1 MKTIQLMLRRLE
13 VKICKRKNVYVENI
27 EIQNKKVYQKWK
39 LVRVPKRIYCSN
51 VSPLVAVSECT
62 HL

>member
-39 LVRVPKRIYCSN
+39 LVRVPKRIYCS
-51 VSPLVAVSECT
+51 
-62 HL
+62 